1 MQLSSLPSALESGS
15 NGGLA
20 IPNLR
25 CRNAVPQD
33 SRAARQLATEL
44 PLCFEA
50 LFGLGGWCNN
60 NLSVAQMVG
69 GTQLGYP
76 RAWLRR
82 KEPSCDLGR
91 LHEAIAQWN
100 RRPANFNFDRRS
112 ASYKRWPR
120 RCDGF
125 GAYSIA
131 SACKRAQQLDRRTP
145 SCKSSAAQADANAVA
160 RAPQTV
166 RDSTK
171 AVVPLVLDELQAWP
185 ARRVMLICAARSG
198 AEAVRVAIRPSTV
211 HAELQTL
218 CSNPHWLIP
227 PHS

>member
-1 MQLSSLPSALESGS
+1 MEP
-15 NGGLA
+15 
-20 IPNLR
+20 
-25 CRNAVPQD
+25 
-33 SRAARQLATEL
+33 AARELQLRPSQRIVQAL
-44 PLCFEA
+44 AEA
-50 LFGLGGWCNN
+50 
-60 NLSVAQMVG
+60 V
-69 GTQLGYP
+69 
-76 RAWLRR
+76 RRLRR
-82 KEPSCDLGR
+82 VL
-91 LHEAIAQWN
+91 
-100 RRPANFNFDRRS
+100 
-112 ASYKRWPR
+112 
-120 RCDGF
+120 
-125 GAYSIA
+125 YSIA
-131 SACKRAQQLDRRTP
+131 SACKRAQRLDRRTP

>member
-91 LHEAIAQWN
+91 LHEAIG
-100 RRPANFNFDRRS
+100 S
-112 ASYKRWPR
+112 ME
-120 RCDGF
+120 
-125 GAYSIA
+125 
-131 SACKRAQQLDRRTP
+131 RA
-145 SCKSSAAQADANAVA
+145 A
-160 RAPQTV
+160 R
-166 RDSTK
+166 
-171 AVVPLVLDELQAWP
+171 ELQLRPSQRIVQA
-185 ARRVMLICAARSG
+185 L
-198 AEAVRVAIRPSTV
+198 AEAVR
-211 HAELQTL
+211 
-218 CSNPHWLIP
+218 WLRRVLYSIT
-227 PHS
+227 SAC